1 MEGGESPH
9 EGSTGSNRG
18 GGRVGVGGW
27 MVDDWGGGR
36 STSTRDSF

>member
-18 GGRVGVGGW
+18 GCVGVGRW
-27 MVDDWGGGR
+27 VGGG
-36 STSTRDSF
+36 